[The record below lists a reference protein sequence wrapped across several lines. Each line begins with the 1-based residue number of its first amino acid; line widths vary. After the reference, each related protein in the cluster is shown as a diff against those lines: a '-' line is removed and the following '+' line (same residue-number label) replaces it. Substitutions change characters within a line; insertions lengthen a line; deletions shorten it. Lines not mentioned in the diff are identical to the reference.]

1 MDVTTG
7 RRKRAAPIALYIDP
21 PTHHFL
27 QDRLFDPATAPQHG
41 DNILAPYIA
50 IREKLGRLGIPV
62 HTADLMPSSGNG
74 TRFIYVSVGR
84 IPDLAKLAARK
95 EVTLSAFFAMECPIV
110 EPTLYRDLPK
120 VQRYVRRI
128 FTFCDADQLV
138 PFTRK
143 PVATCR
149 FVWPQCADGV
159 DEDAWRRTDR
169 KFLAMINANKLPRV
183 YDRELYTERLRAVEF
198 FHRFNEIDLYG
209 RGWDKA
215 PMQLGRTWV
224 PWTLRRAHSALWEA
238 KQRVLPDPIYSAVAA
253 ASRGPI
259 GSKAATLGGYRFA
272 ICFENM
278 ILQSWITEKIVDCFR
293 AGCIPV
299 YLGAPDI
306 EKWIPPDAFIDMR
319 AFEGFDDLRRFLHSL
334 SAADVERHRRAARD
348 FVASPA
354 FEPFRPATFAEIFLR
369 IVREDGELDG

>member
-138 PFTRK
+138 PFTRR
-143 PVATCR
+143 PVALTGPEQHRFFLSFLQHPVGEVDADDIAGRRHACR
-149 FVWPQCADGV
+149 RHERHDSGPGADVQHPVVG
-159 DEDAWRRTDR
+159 TQ
-169 KFLAMINANKLPRV
+169 
-183 YDRELYTERLRAVEF
+183 LRQIYEARCDGTGEAVEF
-198 FHRFNEIDLYG
+198 GRDVVVAGRILPLVIEEFHGFLGHELTPFVDVAV
-209 RGWDKA
+209 KA
-215 PMQLGRTWV
+215 FRSD
-224 PWTLRRAHSALWEA
+224 RA
-238 KQRVLPDPIYSAVAA
+238 Q
-253 ASRGPI
+253 SRGLLQRCDSGLMNLRQTITTQPFVQEPC
-259 GSKAATLGGYRFA
+259 RR
-272 ICFENM
+272 
-278 ILQSWITEKIVDCFR
+278 ILPFGTEI
-293 AGCIPV
+293 
-299 YLGAPDI
+299 
-306 EKWIPPDAFIDMR
+306 
-319 AFEGFDDLRRFLHSL
+319 S
-334 SAADVERHRRAARD
+334 
-348 FVASPA
+348 
-354 FEPFRPATFAEIFLR
+354 
-369 IVREDGELDG
+369 VRQPCRCC